1 MKEKLLLCLLFCCC
15 SLIGY
20 SQPANRILPK
30 KKGKVLIL
38 FDGRD
43 LKKWEGDMSVWQLE
57 GNALV
62 AGDTL
67 VEQPQNDFL
76 STKKDYKNYVLKLK
90 FKLEGSKGWVN
101 SGVQLHSQRSKVPPY
116 YEMSGFQAELASG
129 CWGCIYDESRRN
141 AYVARVDQAGVEAV
155 VNKGDWNNYEIRC
168 LGRRIVILLN
178 GLQTVDYTEP
188 ANEYPAFGK
197 IALQIH
203 GKGFTKISFK
213 DILLEQF

>member
-1 MKEKLLLCLLFCCC
+1 MKDKFLLCVLLYSCF
-15 SLIGY
+15 LPGY
-20 SQPANRILPK
+20 SQDSNRVHPK
-30 KKGKVLIL
+30 DRGKVIIL

-43 LKKWEGDMSVWQLE
+43 LNKWEGDKNLWHIE
-57 GNALV
+57 GDALV

-67 VEQPQNDFL
+67 VEQPENDFL

-101 SGVQLHSQRSKVPPY
+101 SGIQLHSQRNKVPPY

-141 AYVARVDQAGVEAV
+141 AYVARVDQAGVEVV
-155 VNKGDWNNYEIRC
+155 VNKGDWNDYEIRC

-188 ANEYPAFGK
+188 ENEYPAFGK

-203 GKGFTKISFK
+203 SKGFTKISFRN
-213 DILLEQF
+213 IILEQF